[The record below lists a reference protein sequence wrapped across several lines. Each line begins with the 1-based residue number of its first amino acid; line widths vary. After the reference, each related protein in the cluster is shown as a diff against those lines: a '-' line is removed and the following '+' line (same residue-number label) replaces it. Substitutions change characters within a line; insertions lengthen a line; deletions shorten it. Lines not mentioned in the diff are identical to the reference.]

1 MANYIDELIN
11 EVEEREKLNMEEAG
25 IEHDSYVESLV
36 HENRGDFYISN
47 WEDNYLYYNK
57 K

>member
-25 IEHDSYVESLV
+25 IEQESYIGSLV
-36 HENRGDFYISN
+36 HENRGDVYINN